1 MKQTILAVMM
11 LMTLTACKSNVK
23 ESAEIIDLPRA
34 ETPDSVAKAM
44 DAFWGQAAND
54 SMDIHSVMIVRD
66 GSVIYSRWQSE
77 GVDTVPHVLHSVSKT
92 FTTRNFRR
100 QNGSDG

>member
-1 MKQTILAVMM
+1 MKMKQTILAVMM

-44 DAFWGQAAND
+44 DAFWGRLR
-54 SMDIHSVMIVRD
+54 MTLW
-66 GSVIYSRWQSE
+66 IY
-77 GVDTVPHVLHSVSKT
+77 TA
-92 FTTRNFRR
+92 
-100 QNGSDG
+100 